1 MPHAGRL
8 ACVRHPRLPSFNVRW
23 LLFRTGLRGDNDNLY
38 LGIVLAFVVLVT
50 GIFTYLQNA
59 KSANLMAK
67 FAKLLSASIR
77 VKTDY
82 SFTRRDKDDRSSP
95 MEWIQDAGM
104 DFNPLYLTEGDVVML
119 KSGDLVPADVR
130 VLTAEDFKVNN
141 SALTGEPDA
150 LERVPENKHHKKQDD
165 KEATN
170 MAFFGTE
177 VKNGTCTAVVVRT
190 GDDTFIGKI
199 AQLTEGTDT
208 DETPIGKEI
217 HHFIKIV
224 SAVAIFLGVTFFI
237 IGLAL
242 GTDIITNL
250 VFMIGIIVANVPEGL
265 LATVTVC
272 LTLTS
277 QSMSEKNV
285 LVKNLEGVETLGST
299 TAICSDKTGTLTQ
312 NKMTFAELLFDK
324 AIFRT
329 EFVAPPDAA
338 AIASGAKK
346 YPDFDHEGS
355 TFKLFHD
362 AMCLNTTASFKPGS
376 MFERD
381 NVDRKVKHFLPFYSR
396 SSHAESD
403 VPVVQWH
410 TQGDA
415 SESSIIKFAQYMYPG
430 LYTPGNMPL
439 SHEGITTLFD
449 GDKMLEHRANFPQAP
464 GGQIPFNSANK
475 YHVKITKNEGNA
487 EFPYTVWMKG
497 APERIMTRCDHF
509 VHKGAA
515 VPMTDADRSE
525 IDALQLE
532 LMQQGRRVL
541 AFAKYDI
548 PADMVL
554 PEEYQVEKSIK
565 EPKLGADGEPEL
577 KKGEVQMQSVRRRCP
592 FNLDLAV
599 RNVPLGDPA
608 EADDGTGRD
617 QLIAKWKESHVVE
630 GSAAAG
636 SDDVTVL
643 SQAEYDAQVKAMEN
657 SKIKLTLIGMSALID
672 PPRPSVPEAVLDC
685 QRAGVRVVMVTGDH
699 PQTAAAIAKMVN
711 IFSGP
716 FKTIGPV
723 KDGVDP
729 LETDAQGNDV
739 RAVRSIVVPGWEL
752 NVDTPD
758 EKWAYIFAHDEIVFA
773 RTSPQQKLQIV
784 KRFQDMESEIVAV
797 TGDGVNDAPALK
809 AADIG
814 VAMGIAGT
822 EVSKGAADMILMD
835 DNFASIVRGV
845 REGRLIFDNLKKSIA
860 YTLSSNIPEIA
871 PFLVFITVQT
881 PLPLSTVLILA
892 IDLGTDMVPAI
903 SMAWESPEA
912 DIMRRP
918 ARDAAVDR
926 LVTKKLVSFAYLQ
939 IGIIQ
944 AVAGFFTWIVVLND
958 YGYPPHILPGLG
970 SFDNWGKQVL
980 FCKTEGGDF
989 WKVAADGSASKAD
1002 AGSFNSN
1009 WEAMQAGY
1017 VFWDASD
1024 NGEIKDCFHPAKN
1037 FQGSDSK
1044 PSGFDNLDGS
1054 TWGTYTEDNM
1064 VTTLNSHLAAK
1075 AAGYTPFMPWRAAE
1089 SEFWDTR
1096 WMQWDYSEARDAD
1109 GVDIPGAGKDTDPVL
1124 LFAADQP
1131 GFWVVASGAD
1141 TVSSDPQGDSVAVN
1155 SLEDVTGSASFLT
1168 TDNTFSNV
1176 TTGTNIRTVALS
1188 NSKNAV
1194 KAATFVQAPPGTCID
1209 FFGEEVACP
1218 TTASESTVAYL
1229 KTDADGT
1236 VRLNVAS
1243 RMMQKETL
1251 HHGQCAYFISIIIVQ
1266 WADLLIC
1273 KTRWLSIYHQGMV
1286 NPAMNFGL
1294 LFETILGAFLCYVPG
1309 IDLALGTRPIRLLH
1323 WVPAI
1328 PFSIVIFMYDE
1339 VRKFIMRSTSSQKKQ
1354 GKQVIMDYGWLARN
1368 TYY

>member
-1 MPHAGRL
+1 DVELGSAGTKPAQAAGPSSDFQVDKSQLEVLAENRELPDLEAIGGVESLANKLHSNVHSGLTDAQVELNREKFGRNVMPDKPVKTLLQHFWESLDDLTLAILQVAGVVSIIFGVAISKANGDWFQGVAILAAVIVVSGVTSFQNFTQDQQFAALSAVKEDRLVEVRRNGQDIDISIYDVVVGDLFRAKSGEVMPCDGVLVSGQNVKADESSMTGESKAVAKSPRFPFMVGGSKLVSGDGRL
-8 ACVRHPRLPSFNVRW
+8 LVTTVGEDTSYGRIVKAIQNEPEKETPLQQKLERLAIQIGYVGFVFGALTTVVIIIAYFASGRSDTAGVDGQASIFIEM
-23 LLFRTGLRGDNDNLY
+23 LRAIV
-38 LGIVLAFVVLVT
+38 LGIT
-50 GIFTYLQNA
+50 I
-59 KSANLMAK
+59 
-67 FAKLLSASIR
+67 
-77 VKTDY
+77 
-82 SFTRRDKDDRSSP
+82 
-95 MEWIQDAGM
+95 
-104 DFNPLYLTEGDVVML
+104 
-119 KSGDLVPADVR
+119 
-130 VLTAEDFKVNN
+130 
-141 SALTGEPDA
+141 
-150 LERVPENKHHKKQDD
+150 
-165 KEATN
+165 
-170 MAFFGTE
+170 
-177 VKNGTCTAVVVRT
+177 VVV
-190 GDDTFIGKI
+190 
-199 AQLTEGTDT
+199 A
-208 DETPIGKEI
+208 
-217 HHFIKIV
+217 
-224 SAVAIFLGVTFFI
+224 
-237 IGLAL
+237 
-242 GTDIITNL
+242 
-250 VFMIGIIVANVPEGL
+250 VPEGL
-265 LATVTVC
+265 PLAVTISLAFSMKRMYSDKC
-272 LTLTS
+272 LVRELAAC
-277 QSMSEKNV
+277 
-285 LVKNLEGVETLGST
+285 ETMGSA

-608 EADDGTGRD
+608 ENDDGTGRD

-892 IDLGTDMVPAI
+892 IDLGTDM
-903 SMAWESPEA
+903 SPEA

-970 SFDNWGKQVL
+970 SFDNW
-980 FCKTEGGDF
+980 
-989 WKVAADGSASKAD
+989 
-1002 AGSFNSN
+1002 
-1009 WEAMQAGY
+1009 
-1017 VFWDASD
+1017 
-1024 NGEIKDCFHPAKN
+1024 
-1037 FQGSDSK
+1037 
-1044 PSGFDNLDGS
+1044 
-1054 TWGTYTEDNM
+1054 
-1064 VTTLNSHLAAK
+1064 
-1075 AAGYTPFMPWRAAE
+1075 
-1089 SEFWDTR
+1089 
-1096 WMQWDYSEARDAD
+1096 
-1109 GVDIPGAGKDTDPVL
+1109 
-1124 LFAADQP
+1124 
-1131 GFWVVASGAD
+1131 
-1141 TVSSDPQGDSVAVN
+1141 
-1155 SLEDVTGSASFLT
+1155 
-1168 TDNTFSNV
+1168 
-1176 TTGTNIRTVALS
+1176 
-1188 NSKNAV
+1188 
-1194 KAATFVQAPPGTCID
+1194 
-1209 FFGEEVACP
+1209 
-1218 TTASESTVAYL
+1218 
-1229 KTDADGT
+1229 
-1236 VRLNVAS
+1236 
-1243 RMMQKETL
+1243 
-1251 HHGQCAYFISIIIVQ
+1251 
-1266 WADLLIC
+1266 
-1273 KTRWLSIYHQGMV
+1273 
-1286 NPAMNFGL
+1286 
-1294 LFETILGAFLCYVPG
+1294 
-1309 IDLALGTRPIRLLH
+1309 
-1323 WVPAI
+1323 
-1328 PFSIVIFMYDE
+1328 
-1339 VRKFIMRSTSSQKKQ
+1339 
-1354 GKQVIMDYGWLARN
+1354 
-1368 TYY
+1368 